1 MSRMPLRAASCLV
14 AAAFALTGSG
24 CSWAFVQK
32 APDPVMAPNYPVSCT
47 DSKAAPVLDTIC
59 AGYFVANGLVWAGSD
74 DETNKGTG
82 IAVSAAL
89 LALCG
94 LSAINGYGATS
105 RCEQVKSLNAM
116 WTSQVGDREFR
127 AALVESLRLAG
138 LLAEGP
144 APYTLKAMLVS
155 LQQPMF
161 GLDMTVTATVQYAV
175 TDAKTG
181 AVVWQEAVATPH
193 TATVG
198 DAFAGT
204 TRLRL
209 ANEGA
214 MRKNIAVVVEKLG
227 AKALPGPMGVN

>member
-1 MSRMPLRAASCLV
+1 MKTRPGL
-14 AAAFALTGSG
+14 
-24 CSWAFVQK
+24 
-32 APDPVMAPNYPVSCT
+32 APT
-47 DSKAAPVLDTIC
+47 
-59 AGYFVANGLVWAGSD
+59 
-74 DETNKGTG
+74 
-82 IAVSAAL
+82 AL
-89 LALCG
+89 LAAA
-94 LSAINGYGATS
+94 LSLSGCATGATVAGMTVS
-105 RCEQVKSLNAM
+105 PAELAKPVNQAAQRAVAVGDVGGGSETNAM
-116 WTSQVGDREFR
+116 WTSQVGDQEFR

-193 TATVG
+193 TATMG